1 MSQGAEK
8 ANEIISLARRIL
20 FRYAPD
26 TEIILGYCK
35 FTLDESV
42 KTISFAIQSGGA
54 ELRFNESYVNTL
66 MAQELAVILY
76 IEAVRLALG
85 HVTTRLYRDT
95 KLSLLAS
102 DMICIRMGMRTDI
115 GKNNVIYGILNERV
129 LRMEES
135 IRTIYMDTYHKSYD
149 YRNVSLEILYR
160 LLQKKNS
167 GNNNDDG
174 DNGDTR
180 DRNDDSPIMDY
191 INDDTRADNW
201 SDDSCLMDEIH
212 NAAME
217 NGNKWGNDDINGVI
231 KTFLKS
237 PNKVDFKKLMRLMI
251 YRNTPSYRIETHTK
265 PNRRFGLMY
274 PGTKEEYT
282 SNVLIACDISSSM
295 KPYYINTIVDIMIAS
310 GKKVKVDYCWWN
322 TVCTNPKTFDRHA
335 KSMKSLSIKCGGG
348 TDCGCVLNML
358 AKCRTRYDVIL
369 IVTDFEFDSRF
380 LKVPPRHARRI
391 VWIATNPD
399 NEVPSIAKKVV
410 PLADVLA

>member
-35 FTLDESV
+35 FTLDDSV
-42 KTISFAIQSGGA
+42 KTVSFAIQSGGA
-54 ELRFNESYVNTL
+54 ELRFNESYINTL

-76 IEAVRLALG
+76 IESVRLALG

-135 IRTIYMDTYHKSYD
+135 IRAIYMDTYHKSYD

-180 DRNDDSPIMDY
+180 NRNDDSPIMDY
-191 INDDTRADNW
+191 I
-201 SDDSCLMDEIH
+201 M
-212 NAAME
+212 
-217 NGNKWGNDDINGVI
+217 
-231 KTFLKS
+231 
-237 PNKVDFKKLMRLMI
+237 MI
-251 YRNTPSYRIETHTK
+251 PVLII
-265 PNRRFGLMY
+265 GLM
-274 PGTKEEYT
+274 
-282 SNVLIACDISSSM
+282 
-295 KPYYINTIVDIMIAS
+295 
-310 GKKVKVDYCWWN
+310 
-322 TVCTNPKTFDRHA
+322 TV
-335 KSMKSLSIKCGGG
+335 
-348 TDCGCVLNML
+348 V
-358 AKCRTRYDVIL
+358 
-369 IVTDFEFDSRF
+369 
-380 LKVPPRHARRI
+380 
-391 VWIATNPD
+391 
-399 NEVPSIAKKVV
+399 
-410 PLADVLA
+410 

>member
-35 FTLDESV
+35 FTLDDSV
-42 KTISFAIQSGGA
+42 KTVSFAIQSGGA
-54 ELRFNESYVNTL
+54 ELRFNESYINTL

-76 IEAVRLALG
+76 IESVRLALG

-135 IRTIYMDTYHKSYD
+135 IRAIYMDTYHKSYD

-180 DRNDDSPIMDY
+180 NRNDDSPIMDY

-217 NGNKWGNDDINGVI
+217 MVINGA
-231 KTFLKS
+231 
-237 PNKVDFKKLMRLMI
+237 MMI
-251 YRNTPSYRIETHTK
+251 
-265 PNRRFGLMY
+265 L
-274 PGTKEEYT
+274 
-282 SNVLIACDISSSM
+282 
-295 KPYYINTIVDIMIAS
+295 
-310 GKKVKVDYCWWN
+310 
-322 TVCTNPKTFDRHA
+322 TV
-335 KSMKSLSIKCGGG
+335 
-348 TDCGCVLNML
+348 
-358 AKCRTRYDVIL
+358 
-369 IVTDFEFDSRF
+369 
-380 LKVPPRHARRI
+380 
-391 VWIATNPD
+391 
-399 NEVPSIAKKVV
+399 
-410 PLADVLA
+410 

>member
-35 FTLDESV
+35 FTLDDSV
-42 KTISFAIQSGGA
+42 KTVSFAIQSGGA
-54 ELRFNESYVNTL
+54 ELRFNESYINTL

-76 IEAVRLALG
+76 IESVRLALG

-135 IRTIYMDTYHKSYD
+135 IRAIYMDTYHKSYD

-180 DRNDDSPIMDY
+180 NRNDDSPIMDY

-282 SNVLIACDISSSM
+282 SNVLIACDISNSM
-295 KPYYINTIVDIMIAS
+295 KPYYINTIVDIMMAS
-310 GKKVKVDYCWWN
+310 GKKVNVDYCWWN
-322 TVCTNPKTFDRHA
+322 TVCTIPKTFDKHD

-369 IVTDFEFDSRF
+369 IVTDFEFDARF

-410 PLADVLA
+410 PLDDVLA